1 MEDIEKFKNDVDA
14 WVKEL
19 RSEILKTKGFNEV
32 LEENVDN
39 TQHNYE
45 LVKSLEA
52 EVDDLKQEVRLLKI
66 ANIALL
72 RNAKNN
78 IK

>member
-1 MEDIEKFKNDVDA
+1 MEDIEKFKTDVDA

-19 RSEILKTKGFNEV
+19 RSEVVKNKEFNEV

-45 LVKSLEA
+45 LAKSLEA
-52 EVDDLKQEVRLLKI
+52 EVEDLKQEIRLLKI
-66 ANIALL
+66 AQIALL
-72 RNAKNN
+72 RNARGE
-78 IK
+78 

>member
-1 MEDIEKFKNDVDA
+1 MESIEKFKTDVDA

-45 LVKSLEA
+45 LAKTLEA
-52 EVDDLKQEVRLLKI
+52 DIEDLKQEVRLLKM

-72 RNAKNN
+72 RNAKGQ
-78 IK
+78 